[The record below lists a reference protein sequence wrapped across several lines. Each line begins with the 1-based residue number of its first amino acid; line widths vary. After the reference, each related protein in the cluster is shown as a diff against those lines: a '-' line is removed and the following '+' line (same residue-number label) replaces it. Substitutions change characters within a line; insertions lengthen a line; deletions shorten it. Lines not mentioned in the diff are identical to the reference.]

1 MGSEFAWDRS
11 LHRIGVYMDLEFVC
25 IGLELH
31 GLRVCIGLE
40 RHGLRR

>member
-11 LHRIGVYMDLEFVC
+11 LHGIGVYMDLEFAWAWS
-25 IGLELH
+25 GM
-31 GLRVCIGLE
+31 GLE